1 MIAKFATLAALVAG
15 AAAQNVCSLTAETH
29 PSMKWSKCTSGGSCT
44 NVQGSITIDANWR
57 WTHQTSAATNC
68 YDGNTWDTSYCN
80 DGVSCASK
88 CCVDGAEYTN
98 TYGITTSGD
107 SLNLK
112 FVTKGQYSTNI
123 GSRTYLMESDTK
135 YQMFELLGNEFT
147 FDVDVS
153 NLGCGLN
160 GALYFVSMDA
170 DGGLSKYSGN
180 KAGAK
185 YGTGYCDA
193 QCPRDLKFI
202 NGEANV
208 EGWVSS
214 TNDPNAGSGKYG
226 SCCSEMDIWEANNM
240 ATAFTPHPCTEI
252 GQTRCEGDGCGGT
265 YSSDRYAGVC
275 DPDGCDFNSYRQGNK
290 TFYGKGKTVDTTKK
304 VTVVTQFYKNAA
316 GELSEI
322 KRFYAQ
328 NGVIIPNS
336 ESTISGNPGNSI
348 TQGWCDAQK
357 AAFGDEGDFNRKGGM
372 VQMGKA
378 LAKPMVL
385 VMSVWDDHAV
395 NMLWLDSTFPTDKSG
410 PGIERGECPTS
421 SGVPAEVEAQVPN
434 SNVMF
439 SNIRFGP
446 IGSTV
451 AGLPNGGTTNPGSS
465 SSATVPSS
473 TAKPTSTSTI
483 KSTSTSSATTVPT
496 GGAKAPHWGQCGGK
510 SWTGPT
516 VCESPY
522 TCKVTNEWYSQ
533 CL

>member
-1 MIAKFATLAALVAG
+1 MYAKFATLAALVAG
-15 AAAQNVCSLTAETH
+15 AAAQNVCSLTTETH
-29 PSMKWSKCTSGGSCT
+29 PSLQWSKCTSGGSCT
-44 NVQGSITIDANWR
+44 SVKGSVTIDANWR
-57 WTHQTSAATNC
+57 WTHRIDDATNC
-68 YDGNTWDTSYCN
+68 YDGNEWDTSYCS
-80 DGVSCASK
+80 DGTSCASK
-88 CCVDGAEYTN
+88 CCVDGAEYSS

-112 FVTKGQYSTNI
+112 FVTKGQYSTNV

-153 NLGCGLN
+153 NIGCGLN

-208 EGWVSS
+208 EGWESS
-214 TNDPNAGSGKYG
+214 TNDPNAGSGRYG
-226 SCCSEMDIWEANNM
+226 SCCSEMDVWEANNM

-252 GQTRCEGDGCGGT
+252 GQLRCEGDACGGT

-290 TFYGKGKTVDTTKK
+290 TFYGKGMTVDTTKK
-304 VTVVTQFYKNAA
+304 VTVVTQFLKNSA

-328 NGVIIPNS
+328 NGKVIPNS
-336 ESTISGNPGNSI
+336 ESTIAGAEGNSI
-348 TQGWCDAQK
+348 TQDWCDRQK
-357 AAFGDEGDFNRKGGM
+357 AAFGDVTDFQDKGGM

-385 VMSVWDDHAV
+385 VMSIWDDHAV
-395 NMLWLDSTFPTDKSG
+395 NMLWLDSTWPLDGAGK
-410 PGIERGECPTS
+410 PGAERGDCPTT
-421 SGVPAEVEAQVPN
+421 SGVPAEVEAEVPN
-434 SNVMF
+434 SNVVF

-451 AGLPNGGTTNPGSS
+451 AGLPNGGGTNPPVSS
-465 SSATVPSS
+465 STPVPSS
-473 TAKPTSTSTI
+473 TT
-483 KSTSTSSATTVPT
+483 TSSSTGPT
-496 GGAKAPHWGQCGGK
+496 GGTGTVPKWGQCAGNGY
-510 SWTGPT
+510 TGPT
-516 VCESPY
+516 QCQSGL
-522 TCKVTNEWYSQ
+522 TCTKLNDWYSQ

>member
-1 MIAKFATLAALVAG
+1 VFK
-15 AAAQNVCSLTAETH
+15 
-29 PSMKWSKCTSGGSCT
+29 
-44 NVQGSITIDANWR
+44 
-57 WTHQTSAATNC
+57 
-68 YDGNTWDTSYCN
+68 
-80 DGVSCASK
+80 
-88 CCVDGAEYTN
+88 
-98 TYGITTSGD
+98 
-107 SLNLK
+107 
-112 FVTKGQYSTNI
+112 
-123 GSRTYLMESDTK
+123 
-135 YQMFELLGNEFT
+135 LLGNEFT

-170 DGGLSKYSGN
+170 DGGLSKYANN

-208 EGWVSS
+208 EGWGGS
-214 TNDPNAGSGKYG
+214 TNDPNAGSGRYG

-240 ATAFTPHPCTEI
+240 ATAFTPHPCTEL
-252 GQTRCEGDGCGGT
+252 GQSRCEGDGCGGT
-265 YSSDRYAGVC
+265 YSTDRYAGVC
-275 DPDGCDFNSYRQGNK
+275 DPDGCDFNAYRQGNK
-290 TFYGKGKTVDTTKK
+290 TFYGKGMTVDTTKK

-336 ESTISGNPGNSI
+336 ESTIAGVEGNSI
-348 TQGWCDAQK
+348 TQDWCDRQK
-357 AAFGDEGDFNRKGGM
+357 AVFGDPGDFNAKGGM
-372 VQMGKA
+372 AQMGRA
-378 LAKPMVL
+378 LADDMVL
-385 VMSVWDDHAV
+385 VMSIWDDHAV
-395 NMLWLDSTFPTDKSG
+395 NMLWLDSTWPIDAAGKLG
-410 PGIERGECPTS
+410 AERGACATT

-451 AGLPNGGTTNPGSS
+451 AGLPGGGNPNPNPSS
-465 SSATVPSS
+465 SSTVVTP
-473 TAKPTSTSTI
+473 PRTST
-483 KSTSTSSATTVPT
+483 TSSAPSTSPT
-496 GGAKAPHWGQCGGK
+496 GGAKAPHYAQCGGNGYN
-510 SWTGPT
+510 GPT
-516 VCESPY
+516 QCEAPW
-522 TCKVTNEWYSQ
+522 TCKKSNDWYSQ